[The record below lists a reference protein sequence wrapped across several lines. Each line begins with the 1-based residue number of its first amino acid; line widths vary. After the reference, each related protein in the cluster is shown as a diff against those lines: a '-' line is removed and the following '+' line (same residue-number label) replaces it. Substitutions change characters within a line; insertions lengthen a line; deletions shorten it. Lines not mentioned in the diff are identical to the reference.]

1 MAAAGDLSE
10 QPHSRM
16 DAPLLVFTTDFGT
29 ADPYAGIMRGVILG
43 INPCARL
50 VDLTHQISPQ
60 NIAQASFVLGNSYRY
75 FPPEAIHVVVVDPG
89 VGTGRR
95 PVLVSTPHGR
105 FVGPDNGVLS
115 QVLSGLMD
123 DAPAAPGT
131 ASLPAEVT
139 AVHLTNSAFWRL
151 PVSHTFHGRDIFAP
165 VAAHLSLG
173 VLPNEMGES
182 IDSLAWLPLPEPRVT
197 SERVEGEI
205 LFGDV
210 FGNLTTNIRGDALAG
225 GAQVSVSVKGEAI
238 PGLSRTFF
246 DPAGQP
252 GVHGLVA
259 LVGSHGY
266 LEVALPGGS
275 AAELLAAGPG
285 ARVVVTFR
293 VHTQPGLP
301 NAGPSRG

>member
-10 QPHSRM
+10 QPYSRM

-29 ADPYAGIMRGVILG
+29 ADPYAGIMRGVVLG
-43 INPCARL
+43 INPRARL
-50 VDLTHQISPQ
+50 MDLTHQISPQ

-123 DAPAAPGT
+123 AVPGAPGT

-182 IDSLAWLPLPEPRVT
+182 IDSLAWLPMPKPTIVA
-197 SERVEGEI
+197 SGIEGEI
-205 LFGDV
+205 VYEDWYGNLVSNIPQDLLAGASFTRVHIKQRRVDGLCRTFGDAPP
-210 FGNLTTNIRGDALAG
+210 GQELIAL
-225 GAQVSVSVKGEAI
+225 I
-238 PGLSRTFF
+238 
-246 DPAGQP
+246 D
-252 GVHGLVA
+252 
-259 LVGSHGY
+259 SHGF
-266 LEVALPGGS
+266 LEVAVPNGS
-275 AAELLAAGPG
+275 AAGLLGVKAGE
-285 ARVVVTFR
+285 RVVVE
-293 VHTQPGLP
+293 
-301 NAGPSRG
+301 NGP

>member
-29 ADPYAGIMRGVILG
+29 ADPYAGIMRGVVLG
-43 INPCARL
+43 INPRARL
-50 VDLTHQISPQ
+50 IDLTHQISPQ

-123 DAPAAPGT
+123 DAPGAPGT

-182 IDSLAWLPLPEPRVT
+182 IDSLAWLPMPKPTVVA
-197 SERVEGEI
+197 SGIEGEI
-205 LFGDV
+205 VYEDWYGNLVSNIPQDLLAGPSFTRVHIKQRRVDGLCRTFGDAPP
-210 FGNLTTNIRGDALAG
+210 GQELIAL
-225 GAQVSVSVKGEAI
+225 I
-238 PGLSRTFF
+238 
-246 DPAGQP
+246 D
-252 GVHGLVA
+252 
-259 LVGSHGY
+259 SHGF
-266 LEVALPGGS
+266 LEVAVPNGS
-275 AAELLAAGPG
+275 AAGLLGVKAGE
-285 ARVVVTFR
+285 RIVVE
-293 VHTQPGLP
+293 
-301 NAGPSRG
+301 NGP

>member
-43 INPCARL
+43 INPRARL

-60 NIAQASFVLGNSYRY
+60 NITQASLVLGNSYRY

-182 IDSLAWLPLPEPRVT
+182 IDSLAWLPMPKPTIVAGGIQ
-197 SERVEGEI
+197 GEI
-205 LFGDV
+205 VYEDWY
-210 FGNLTTNIRGDALAG
+210 GNLVSNIPQDLLAG
-225 GAQVSVSVKGEAI
+225 ASFTRVHIKQRRVD
-238 PGLSRTFF
+238 GLCRTFA
-246 DPAGQP
+246 DAPSGQE
-252 GVHGLVA
+252 LIA
-259 LVGSHGY
+259 LIDSHGF
-266 LEVALPGGS
+266 LEVAVPNGS
-275 AAELLAAGPG
+275 AAGLLGVKAGE
-285 ARVVVTFR
+285 RIVVE
-293 VHTQPGLP
+293 
-301 NAGPSRG
+301 NGP

>member
-29 ADPYAGIMRGVILG
+29 ADPYAGIMRGVVLG
-43 INPCARL
+43 INPRARL
-50 VDLTHQISPQ
+50 MDLTHQISPQ

-123 DAPAAPGT
+123 AVPGAPGT

-182 IDSLAWLPLPEPRVT
+182 IDSLAWLPMPKPTIVA
-197 SERVEGEI
+197 SGIEGEI
-205 LFGDV
+205 VYEDWYGNLVSNIPQDLLAGASFTRVHIKQRRVDGLCRTFGDAPP
-210 FGNLTTNIRGDALAG
+210 GQELIAL
-225 GAQVSVSVKGEAI
+225 I
-238 PGLSRTFF
+238 
-246 DPAGQP
+246 D
-252 GVHGLVA
+252 
-259 LVGSHGY
+259 SHGF
-266 LEVALPGGS
+266 LEVAVPNGS
-275 AAELLAAGPG
+275 AAGLLGVKAGE
-285 ARVVVTFR
+285 RVVVE
-293 VHTQPGLP
+293 
-301 NAGPSRG
+301 NGP

>member
-1 MAAAGDLSE
+1 MAVAGDLSE

-29 ADPYAGIMRGVILG
+29 ADPYAGIMRGVVLG
-43 INPCARL
+43 INPRARL
-50 VDLTHQISPQ
+50 MDLTHQISPQ

-123 DAPAAPGT
+123 DAPGAPRT

-182 IDSLAWLPLPEPRVT
+182 IDSLAWLPMPKPTVVA
-197 SERVEGEI
+197 SGIEGEI
-205 LFGDV
+205 VYEDWYGNLVSNIPQDLLAGPSFTRVHIKQRRVDGLCRTFGDAPS
-210 FGNLTTNIRGDALAG
+210 GQELIAL
-225 GAQVSVSVKGEAI
+225 I
-238 PGLSRTFF
+238 
-246 DPAGQP
+246 D
-252 GVHGLVA
+252 
-259 LVGSHGY
+259 SHGF
-266 LEVALPGGS
+266 LEVAVPNGS
-275 AAELLAAGPG
+275 AAGLLGVKAGE
-285 ARVVVTFR
+285 RIVVE
-293 VHTQPGLP
+293 
-301 NAGPSRG
+301 NGP

>member
-43 INPCARL
+43 INPRARL
-50 VDLTHQISPQ
+50 IDLTHQISPQ

-95 PVLVSTPHGR
+95 PVLVSTAHGR

-123 DAPAAPGT
+123 DAPGAPGT
-131 ASLPAEVT
+131 AQLPAEVT

-182 IDSLAWLPLPEPRVT
+182 IDSLAWLPMPKPMIVA
-197 SERVEGEI
+197 SGIEGEI
-205 LFGDV
+205 VYEDWYGNLVSNIPADLLMGASFTRVHIKQRRVDRLCRTFGDAPP
-210 FGNLTTNIRGDALAG
+210 GQELIAL
-225 GAQVSVSVKGEAI
+225 I
-238 PGLSRTFF
+238 
-246 DPAGQP
+246 
-252 GVHGLVA
+252 
-259 LVGSHGY
+259 GSHGF
-266 LEVALPGGS
+266 LEVAVPNGS
-275 AAELLAAGPG
+275 AVALLGVKAGE
-285 ARVVVTFR
+285 RIVVE
-293 VHTQPGLP
+293 
-301 NAGPSRG
+301 NGP

>member
-1 MAAAGDLSE
+1 
-10 QPHSRM
+10 M

-29 ADPYAGIMRGVILG
+29 ADPYAGIMRGVVLG
-43 INPCARL
+43 INPRARL
-50 VDLTHQISPQ
+50 MDLTHQISPQ

-182 IDSLAWLPLPEPRVT
+182 IDSLAWLPMPKPTVVA
-197 SERVEGEI
+197 SGIEGEI
-205 LFGDV
+205 VYEDWYGNLVSNIPQDLLAGPSFTRVHIKQRRVDGLCRTFGDAPP
-210 FGNLTTNIRGDALAG
+210 GQELIAL
-225 GAQVSVSVKGEAI
+225 I
-238 PGLSRTFF
+238 
-246 DPAGQP
+246 D
-252 GVHGLVA
+252 
-259 LVGSHGY
+259 SHGF
-266 LEVALPGGS
+266 LEVAVPNGS
-275 AAELLAAGPG
+275 AAGLLGVKAGE
-285 ARVVVTFR
+285 RIVVE
-293 VHTQPGLP
+293 
-301 NAGPSRG
+301 NGP

>member
-43 INPCARL
+43 INPRARL
-50 VDLTHQISPQ
+50 IDLTHQISPQ
-60 NIAQASFVLGNSYRY
+60 NIAQASFVLGNSYHY

-123 DAPAAPGT
+123 DAPGAPGT
-131 ASLPAEVT
+131 ASLPSEVT

-182 IDSLAWLPLPEPRVT
+182 IDSLAWLPMPKPTIVASGIEGEIVYQDWYGNLVSNITQDLLAGASFTRVHIKQR
-197 SERVEGEI
+197 RVEG
-205 LFGDV
+205 LCRTFGDAPP
-210 FGNLTTNIRGDALAG
+210 GQELIAL
-225 GAQVSVSVKGEAI
+225 I
-238 PGLSRTFF
+238 
-246 DPAGQP
+246 D
-252 GVHGLVA
+252 
-259 LVGSHGY
+259 SHGF
-266 LEVALPGGS
+266 LEVAVPNGS
-275 AAELLAAGPG
+275 AARLLGVKAGE
-285 ARVVVTFR
+285 RIVVE
-293 VHTQPGLP
+293 
-301 NAGPSRG
+301 NGP

>member
-29 ADPYAGIMRGVILG
+29 ADPYAGIMRGVVLG
-43 INPCARL
+43 INPRARL
-50 VDLTHQISPQ
+50 MDLTHQISPQ

-95 PVLVSTPHGR
+95 PVLVSTSHGR

-123 DAPAAPGT
+123 DAPGAPGT

-182 IDSLAWLPLPEPRVT
+182 IDSLAWLPMPKPTIVA
-197 SERVEGEI
+197 SGIEGEI
-205 LFGDV
+205 VYEDWYGNLVSNIPQDLLAGASFTRVHIKQRRVDGLCRTFGDAPP
-210 FGNLTTNIRGDALAG
+210 GQELIAL
-225 GAQVSVSVKGEAI
+225 I
-238 PGLSRTFF
+238 
-246 DPAGQP
+246 D
-252 GVHGLVA
+252 
-259 LVGSHGY
+259 SHGF
-266 LEVALPGGS
+266 LEVAVPNGS
-275 AAELLAAGPG
+275 AAGLLGVKAGE
-285 ARVVVTFR
+285 RVVVE
-293 VHTQPGLP
+293 
-301 NAGPSRG
+301 NGP

>member
-1 MAAAGDLSE
+1 
-10 QPHSRM
+10 
-16 DAPLLVFTTDFGT
+16 
-29 ADPYAGIMRGVILG
+29 MRGVILG
-43 INPCARL
+43 INPRARL

-123 DAPAAPGT
+123 DAPGAPGT

-139 AVHLTNSAFWRL
+139 AVHLTNPAFWRL

-182 IDSLAWLPLPEPRVT
+182 IDSLAWLPMPKPTVVA
-197 SERVEGEI
+197 SGIEGEI
-205 LFGDV
+205 VYEDWYGNLVSNIPQDLLAGPSFTRVHIKQRRVDGLCRTFGDAPP
-210 FGNLTTNIRGDALAG
+210 GQELIALIDSNG
-225 GAQVSVSVKGEAI
+225 
-238 PGLSRTFF
+238 F
-246 DPAGQP
+246 
-252 GVHGLVA
+252 
-259 LVGSHGY
+259 
-266 LEVALPGGS
+266 LEVAVPNGS
-275 AAELLAAGPG
+275 AAALLGVKAGE
-285 ARVVVTFR
+285 RIVVE
-293 VHTQPGLP
+293 
-301 NAGPSRG
+301 NGP

>member
-29 ADPYAGIMRGVILG
+29 ADPYAGIMRGVVLG
-43 INPCARL
+43 INPRARL
-50 VDLTHQISPQ
+50 MDLTHQISPQ

-123 DAPAAPGT
+123 DAPGAPGT

-182 IDSLAWLPLPEPRVT
+182 IDSLAWLPMPKPTVVA
-197 SERVEGEI
+197 SGIEGEI
-205 LFGDV
+205 VYEDWYGNLVSNIPQDLLAGPSFTRVHIKQRRVDGLCRTFGDAPP
-210 FGNLTTNIRGDALAG
+210 GQELIAL
-225 GAQVSVSVKGEAI
+225 I
-238 PGLSRTFF
+238 
-246 DPAGQP
+246 D
-252 GVHGLVA
+252 
-259 LVGSHGY
+259 SHGF
-266 LEVALPGGS
+266 LEVAVPNGS
-275 AAELLAAGPG
+275 AAGLLGVKAGE
-285 ARVVVTFR
+285 RIVVE
-293 VHTQPGLP
+293 
-301 NAGPSRG
+301 NGP

>member
-43 INPCARL
+43 INPRARL
-50 VDLTHQISPQ
+50 IDLTHQISPQ

-123 DAPAAPGT
+123 DAPGAPGT

-182 IDSLAWLPLPEPRVT
+182 IDSLAWLPMPKPTVVA
-197 SERVEGEI
+197 SGIEGEI
-205 LFGDV
+205 VYEDWYGNLVSNIPQDLLAGASFTRVHIKQRRVDGLCRTFGDAPP
-210 FGNLTTNIRGDALAG
+210 GQELIAL
-225 GAQVSVSVKGEAI
+225 I
-238 PGLSRTFF
+238 
-246 DPAGQP
+246 D
-252 GVHGLVA
+252 
-259 LVGSHGY
+259 SHGF
-266 LEVALPGGS
+266 LEVAVPNGS
-275 AAELLAAGPG
+275 AAGLLGVKAGE
-285 ARVVVTFR
+285 RIVVE
-293 VHTQPGLP
+293 
-301 NAGPSRG
+301 NGP

>member
-29 ADPYAGIMRGVILG
+29 ADPYAGIMRGVVLG
-43 INPCARL
+43 INPQARL
-50 VDLTHQISPQ
+50 MDLTHQISPQ

-123 DAPAAPGT
+123 DAPGAPGT
-131 ASLPAEVT
+131 AQLPAEVT

-182 IDSLAWLPLPEPRVT
+182 IDSLAWLPMPKPTVVA
-197 SERVEGEI
+197 SGIEGEI
-205 LFGDV
+205 VYEDWYGNLVSNIPQDLLAGPSFTRVHIKQRRVDGLCRTFGDAPS
-210 FGNLTTNIRGDALAG
+210 GQELIAL
-225 GAQVSVSVKGEAI
+225 I
-238 PGLSRTFF
+238 
-246 DPAGQP
+246 D
-252 GVHGLVA
+252 
-259 LVGSHGY
+259 SHGF
-266 LEVALPGGS
+266 LEVAVPNGS
-275 AAELLAAGPG
+275 AARLLGVKAGE
-285 ARVVVTFR
+285 RIVVE
-293 VHTQPGLP
+293 
-301 NAGPSRG
+301 NAS

>member
-1 MAAAGDLSE
+1 MAAGGDLSE

-29 ADPYAGIMRGVILG
+29 ADPYAGIMRGVVLG
-43 INPCARL
+43 INPQARL
-50 VDLTHQISPQ
+50 MDLTHQISPQ

-95 PVLVSTPHGR
+95 PVLVSTPYGR

-123 DAPAAPGT
+123 DAPGAPGT

-182 IDSLAWLPLPEPRVT
+182 IDSLAWLPMPKPTIVANGI
-197 SERVEGEI
+197 EGEI
-205 LFGDV
+205 VYEDWYGNLVSNIPQDLLAGASFTRVHIKQRRVDGLCRTFGDAPP
-210 FGNLTTNIRGDALAG
+210 GQELIAL
-225 GAQVSVSVKGEAI
+225 I
-238 PGLSRTFF
+238 
-246 DPAGQP
+246 D
-252 GVHGLVA
+252 
-259 LVGSHGY
+259 SHGF
-266 LEVALPGGS
+266 LEVAVPNGS
-275 AAELLAAGPG
+275 AAGLLGVKAGE
-285 ARVVVTFR
+285 RVVVE
-293 VHTQPGLP
+293 
-301 NAGPSRG
+301 NGP

>member
-29 ADPYAGIMRGVILG
+29 ADPYAGIMRGVVLG
-43 INPCARL
+43 INPRARL
-50 VDLTHQISPQ
+50 MDLTHQISPQ

-123 DAPAAPGT
+123 DAPGAPGT

-182 IDSLAWLPLPEPRVT
+182 IDSLAWLPMPKPTVVA
-197 SERVEGEI
+197 SGIEGEI
-205 LFGDV
+205 VYQDWYGNLVSNIPQDLLAGASFTRVHIKQRRVDGLCRTFGDAPP
-210 FGNLTTNIRGDALAG
+210 GQELIAL
-225 GAQVSVSVKGEAI
+225 I
-238 PGLSRTFF
+238 
-246 DPAGQP
+246 D
-252 GVHGLVA
+252 
-259 LVGSHGY
+259 SHGF
-266 LEVALPGGS
+266 LEVAVPNGS
-275 AAELLAAGPG
+275 AASLLGVKAGE
-285 ARVVVTFR
+285 RIVVE
-293 VHTQPGLP
+293 
-301 NAGPSRG
+301 NGP

>member
-29 ADPYAGIMRGVILG
+29 ADPYAGIMRGVVLG
-43 INPCARL
+43 INPRARL
-50 VDLTHQISPQ
+50 MDLTHQISPQ

-182 IDSLAWLPLPEPRVT
+182 IDSLAWLPMPKPTVVA
-197 SERVEGEI
+197 SGIEGEI
-205 LFGDV
+205 VYEDWYGNLVSNIPQDLLAGPSFTRVHIKQRRVDGLCRTFGDAPP
-210 FGNLTTNIRGDALAG
+210 GQELIAL
-225 GAQVSVSVKGEAI
+225 I
-238 PGLSRTFF
+238 
-246 DPAGQP
+246 D
-252 GVHGLVA
+252 
-259 LVGSHGY
+259 SHGF
-266 LEVALPGGS
+266 LEVAVPNGS
-275 AAELLAAGPG
+275 AAALLGVKAGE
-285 ARVVVTFR
+285 RIVVE
-293 VHTQPGLP
+293 
-301 NAGPSRG
+301 NGP

>member
-10 QPHSRM
+10 QPHSHM

-29 ADPYAGIMRGVILG
+29 ADPYAGIMRGVVLG
-43 INPCARL
+43 INPRARL
-50 VDLTHQISPQ
+50 MDLTHQISPQ

-182 IDSLAWLPLPEPRVT
+182 IDSLAWLPMPKPTVVA
-197 SERVEGEI
+197 SGIEGEI
-205 LFGDV
+205 VYEDWYGNLVSNIPQDLLAGPSFTRVHIKQRRVDGLCRTFGDAPP
-210 FGNLTTNIRGDALAG
+210 GQELIAL
-225 GAQVSVSVKGEAI
+225 I
-238 PGLSRTFF
+238 
-246 DPAGQP
+246 D
-252 GVHGLVA
+252 
-259 LVGSHGY
+259 SHGF
-266 LEVALPGGS
+266 LEVAVLNGS
-275 AAELLAAGPG
+275 AAGLLGVKAGE
-285 ARVVVTFR
+285 RIVVE
-293 VHTQPGLP
+293 
-301 NAGPSRG
+301 NGP

>member
-16 DAPLLVFTTDFGT
+16 DPPLLVFTTDFGT
-29 ADPYAGIMRGVILG
+29 ADPYAGIMRGVVLG
-43 INPCARL
+43 INPQARL
-50 VDLTHQISPQ
+50 MDLTHQISPQ

-123 DAPAAPGT
+123 DAPGAPGT

-182 IDSLAWLPLPEPRVT
+182 IDSLAWLPMPKPTIVASGIEGEIVYQDWYGNLVSNITQDLLAGASFTRVHIKHR
-197 SERVEGEI
+197 RVEG
-205 LFGDV
+205 LCRTFGDAPP
-210 FGNLTTNIRGDALAG
+210 GQELIAL
-225 GAQVSVSVKGEAI
+225 I
-238 PGLSRTFF
+238 
-246 DPAGQP
+246 D
-252 GVHGLVA
+252 
-259 LVGSHGY
+259 SHGF
-266 LEVALPGGS
+266 LEVAVPNGS
-275 AAELLAAGPG
+275 AAGLLGVKAGE
-285 ARVVVTFR
+285 RIVVE
-293 VHTQPGLP
+293 
-301 NAGPSRG
+301 NGP

>member
-10 QPHSRM
+10 QPPSRM

-43 INPCARL
+43 INPRARL
-50 VDLTHQISPQ
+50 MDLTHQISPQ

-123 DAPAAPGT
+123 DAPGVPGT

-182 IDSLAWLPLPEPRVT
+182 IDSLAWLPMPKPT
-197 SERVEGEI
+197 IAAGGIEGEI
-205 LFGDV
+205 VYADWYGNLVSNIPQDLLAGASFTRVHIKQRRVDGLCRTFGDAPP
-210 FGNLTTNIRGDALAG
+210 GQELIAL
-225 GAQVSVSVKGEAI
+225 I
-238 PGLSRTFF
+238 
-246 DPAGQP
+246 D
-252 GVHGLVA
+252 
-259 LVGSHGY
+259 SHGF
-266 LEVALPGGS
+266 LEVAVPNGS
-275 AAELLAAGPG
+275 AAGLLGVKAGE
-285 ARVVVTFR
+285 RVVVE
-293 VHTQPGLP
+293 
-301 NAGPSRG
+301 NGP

>member
-29 ADPYAGIMRGVILG
+29 ADPYAGIMRGVVLG
-43 INPCARL
+43 INPQARL
-50 VDLTHQISPQ
+50 MDLTHQISPQ

-123 DAPAAPGT
+123 DAPGAPGT
-131 ASLPAEVT
+131 AQLPAEVT

-182 IDSLAWLPLPEPRVT
+182 IDSLAWLPMPKPTVVA
-197 SERVEGEI
+197 SGIEGEI
-205 LFGDV
+205 VYEDWYGNLVSNIPQDLLAGPSFTRVHIKQRRVDGLCRTFGDAPP
-210 FGNLTTNIRGDALAG
+210 GQELIAL
-225 GAQVSVSVKGEAI
+225 I
-238 PGLSRTFF
+238 
-246 DPAGQP
+246 D
-252 GVHGLVA
+252 
-259 LVGSHGY
+259 SHGF
-266 LEVALPGGS
+266 LEVAVPNGS
-275 AAELLAAGPG
+275 AAGLLGVKAGE
-285 ARVVVTFR
+285 RIVVE
-293 VHTQPGLP
+293 
-301 NAGPSRG
+301 NGP

>member
-29 ADPYAGIMRGVILG
+29 ADPYAGIMRGVVLG
-43 INPCARL
+43 INPRARL
-50 VDLTHQISPQ
+50 MDLTHQISPQ

-123 DAPAAPGT
+123 DAPGAPGT
-131 ASLPAEVT
+131 TSLPAEIT

-182 IDSLAWLPLPEPRVT
+182 IDSLAWLPMPKPTVVA
-197 SERVEGEI
+197 SGIEGEI
-205 LFGDV
+205 VYQDWYGNLVSNIPQDLLAGASFTRVHIKQRRVDGLCRTFGDAPP
-210 FGNLTTNIRGDALAG
+210 GQELIAL
-225 GAQVSVSVKGEAI
+225 I
-238 PGLSRTFF
+238 
-246 DPAGQP
+246 D
-252 GVHGLVA
+252 
-259 LVGSHGY
+259 SHGF
-266 LEVALPGGS
+266 LEVAVPNGS
-275 AAELLAAGPG
+275 AASLLGVKAGE
-285 ARVVVTFR
+285 RIVVE
-293 VHTQPGLP
+293 
-301 NAGPSRG
+301 NGP